1 VAEVRPSPRT
11 SVGMLARALVGRNSA
26 ISADPEMIGCGQ
38 SRTPLQLCAAR
49 NCSVIQSTPNG
60 AGGRHGCW
68 PRGLPFLVIRARPA
82 LHLAEPLGISA
93 RDDAVEPAFT
103 MKIAQQRRDVA
114 RASAWAAQPLGNV
127 QDARPNASAQ
137 PSTRTTRWMPILQR
151 AANRGARAEL
161 CVSSFCGLLASPL
174 DDGSVGFSTRR
185 DDPSNREFSSI
196 DNDR

>member
-1 VAEVRPSPRT
+1 
-11 SVGMLARALVGRNSA
+11 MLARALVGRNSA

-151 AANRGARAEL
+151 AANRGL
-161 CVSSFCGLLASPL
+161 GLSSACLLSAGSWRRRLTMGPL
-174 DDGSVGFSTRR
+174 DSQPAATILQTESSRRSTTTDEKCHPRPHHR
-185 DDPSNREFSSI
+185 PAA
-196 DNDR
+196 